1 MIRKSV
7 LMSAVAFTALGTPAF
22 AETNETAQPAQ
33 PIEVIVVTTQF
44 RQQSVA
50 DVPINVTAFNAELI
64 DRLDIRN
71 LEDMAAFT
79 PGLVVQEQSPNNT
92 GYSLRGITTDS
103 GDTYAES
110 RVAIFQ
116 DGVSITRSRGSYVE
130 LFDMERIEVAKGPQP
145 TLFGRGALIGGINL
159 IQRKAD
165 DESSAQLYGAT
176 GNLGQAE
183 LGGYIN
189 SGLAEGVGLRFS
201 GVHRSRDGHIDNL
214 LGGSLQGRDVTAL
227 RSVFSADLQNGFS
240 FDVIGNWQRDN
251 GPGTSFK
258 SGIIAPPGGDTSP
271 YSPAALFT
279 FPGFEGDQGLGLD
292 RTVWGVTGLAQYQI
306 NDAWTLS
313 SITGYRQFDSV
324 EVFDPIG
331 AGLSFVNIAEDARGR
346 QSSQEFRLTYDAGD
360 RVAGVIGGTWFYES
374 GTQRIPLI
382 VNEAVAQAFFV
393 STGAFGNPATVAAAL
408 GLPVSAITSLTNPFG
423 FSIAALSGGMGFVPL
438 GTYRE
443 EAANSGRT
451 EAFDLF
457 GEFTLRATDRLS
469 FTAGLRR
476 TAEDKR
482 TSGYGNNIGGANR
495 VTFAPFL
502 ILPGTP
508 GGSVQSAEQSFEA
521 FTWRLVAAYE
531 VNDRLN
537 TWVSYAR
544 GRRPDVLALDT
555 GAPGFFSTAPAEI
568 VDSYEAGAFLTLD
581 RGTVSGSVFYSEYEN
596 FQSSVFD
603 PFTGQFGPS
612 NAGEATQYG
621 LELQGNYNVTDAV
634 QVFATYAYN
643 MATFN
648 DTSNGQPQL
657 LGGNRFRYAP
667 EHAASVGVRAELFSN
682 NMGTLSLLPSYS
694 WQSHIFFDNDNQRFA
709 GALRQDS
716 YGLLRARLR
725 FDAADERWYGEVFG
739 SNLTD
744 EKYLIDAGNTGA
756 AFGLPTFIA
765 GAPRLYGVRLGVNF

>member
-1 MIRKSV
+1 MIRKSI
-7 LMSAVAFTALGTPAF
+7 LMSAVAIGALAAPALANDGDTA
-22 AETNETAQPAQ
+22 AQPV
-33 PIEVIVVTTQF
+33 EVIRVTTQF
-44 RQQSVA
+44 REQSLA
-50 DVPINVTAFNAELI
+50 EVPINVTAFNAELI

-103 GDTYAES
+103 GDTFAES
-110 RVAIFQ
+110 RVAVFQ

-130 LFDMERIEVAKGPQP
+130 LFDIERLEVAKGPQP
-145 TLFGRGALIGGINL
+145 TLFGRGALIGGINI
-159 IQRKAD
+159 IQRKAED
-165 DESSAQLYGAT
+165 SSSAQLYGAA
-176 GNLGQAE
+176 GNYGQTE
-183 LGGYIN
+183 LGGYVN
-189 SGLAEGVGLRFS
+189 SGLAEGVGLRFA

-214 LGGSLQGRDVTAL
+214 LGGTLQGRDVTAL
-227 RSVFSADLQNGFS
+227 RGVFSVDLQDGFS
-240 FDVIGNWQRDN
+240 FDLIANWQVDS

-258 SGIIAPPGGDTSP
+258 SGTIAPAGGDTSP
-271 YSPAALFT
+271 YTSAALFT
-279 FPGFEGDQGLGLD
+279 FPGFENDQGLGLE
-292 RTVWGVTGLAQYQI
+292 RNVWGVTALADYEI

-331 AGLSFVNIAEDARGR
+331 AGISFVNFAEDARGR
-346 QSSQEFRLTYDAGD
+346 QLSQEFRLSYDAGG
-360 RVAGVIGGTWFYES
+360 RVSGVGGVTFFYEA

-382 VNEAVAQAFFV
+382 ADEATTQAFFV
-393 STGAFGNPATVAAAL
+393 NQGAFGNPAGIAAL
-408 GLPVSAITSLTNPFG
+408 LGVPVSTLTSLTSPFG
-423 FSIAALSGGMGFVPL
+423 FSIAALAGGQGFVPL
-438 GTYRE
+438 GLYQE

-451 EAFDLF
+451 RAVDVF
-457 GEFTLRATDRLS
+457 GEITLQATDRLS
-469 FTAGLRR
+469 LTAGLRY
-476 TAEDKR
+476 TDEDKR
-482 TSGYGNNIGGANR
+482 TSGYGRRAGAPNR
-495 VTFAPFL
+495 VNFAPFL
-502 ILPGTP
+502 VLPGTP
-508 GGSVQSAEQSFEA
+508 GGAVQTAEASFDD

-537 TWVSYAR
+537 AWVSYAR

-555 GAPGFFSTAPAEI
+555 GSVTFFSTAPAEI
-568 VDSYEAGAFLTLD
+568 VDSFEVGGFLTLD
-581 RGTVSGSVFYSEYEN
+581 RGTVSGSVFYSQYEN

-621 LELQGNYNVTDAV
+621 LELQGNYAVTDTIE
-634 QVFATYAYN
+634 VFATYAYN

-648 DTSNGQPQL
+648 DTANGQAQA

-667 EHAASVGVRAELFSN
+667 EHSVSVGVRAELLSTN
-682 NMGTLSLLPSYS
+682 LGTLSVLPSYS
-694 WQSHIFFDNDNQRFA
+694 WQSHIYFDNNNQRFA
-709 GALRQDS
+709 GVRQDS

-725 FDAADERWYGEVFG
+725 FDAANERWYGEVFG

-744 EKYLIDAGNTGA
+744 EQYLIDAGNTGA

>member
-7 LMSAVAFTALGTPAF
+7 LMSAVALGAVSGPALAGTS
-22 AETNETAQPAQ
+22 ETVDTQGQ
-33 PIEVIVVTTQF
+33 PIEVIRVTTQF
-44 RQQSVA
+44 REQSLA
-50 DVPINVTAFNAELI
+50 EVPINVTAFDAELI

-92 GYSLRGITTDS
+92 GYSLRGVTTDS

-116 DGVSITRSRGSYVE
+116 DGISITRSRGSYVE
-130 LFDMERIEVAKGPQP
+130 LFDIERLEVAKGPQP
-145 TLFGRGALIGGINL
+145 TLFGRGALIGGINI
-159 IQRKAD
+159 IQRKAED
-165 DESSAQLYGAT
+165 SSSAQLYGAT
-176 GNLGQAE
+176 GNYGQTE
-183 LGGYIN
+183 VGGHIN
-189 SGLAEGVGLRFS
+189 SGIAEGVGLRFA
-201 GVHRSRDGHIDNL
+201 GVHRSRDGHIENL

-227 RSVFSADLQNGFS
+227 RGVFSARLQDGLS
-240 FDVIGNWQRDN
+240 LDVIANWQRDN

-271 YSPAALFT
+271 YTPAALFT
-279 FPGFEGDQGLGLD
+279 FPDFEDDQGLGLN
-292 RTVWGVTGLAQYQI
+292 RTVWGVTALAEYRI
-306 NDAWTLS
+306 NDALTLN
-313 SITGYRQFDSV
+313 SITGYREFDSV

-331 AGLSFVNIAEDARGR
+331 AGLGFVNIAEDARGR
-346 QSSQEFRLTYDAGD
+346 QSSQEFRLSYDTGGAVSAVG
-360 RVAGVIGGTWFYES
+360 GVTWFYES
-374 GTQRIPLI
+374 GTQRIPL
-382 VNEAVAQAFFV
+382 VVSEGVAQAFFV
-393 STGAFGNPATVAAAL
+393 STGAFGNPALVAAAL
-408 GLPVSAITSLTNPFG
+408 GLPVSAITDLANPFG

-438 GTYRE
+438 GLYAE

-451 EAFDLF
+451 QSFDVF
-457 GEFTLRATDRLS
+457 GEVTLRATERLN
-469 FTAGLRR
+469 FTAGVRY
-476 TAEDKR
+476 TDEDKR
-482 TSGYGNNIGGANR
+482 TSGYGNNAAGPNR

-508 GGSVQSAEQSFEA
+508 GGARVSAEESFDD

-531 VNDRLN
+531 VSDRLN
-537 TWVSYAR
+537 TWASFAR

-555 GAPGFFSTAPAEI
+555 GAPGFFSVAPAET
-568 VDSYEAGAFLTLD
+568 VDSWEAGAFLTLD

-621 LELQGNYNVTDAV
+621 LELQGNYALTDRLQA
-634 QVFATYAYN
+634 FATYAYN

-648 DTSNGQPQL
+648 DSSNGQPQQF
-657 LGGNRFRYAP
+657 GGNRFRYAP
-667 EHAASVGVRAELFSN
+667 EHAVSVGVRAELFSN
-682 NMGTLSLLPSYS
+682 DMGTLSFLPAYS
-694 WQSHIFFDNDNQRFA
+694 WQSHIYFDNDNQEFD
-709 GALRQDS
+709 GVRQDS

-725 FDAADERWYGEVFG
+725 FDAANERWFGEVFG

>member
-7 LMSAVAFTALGTPAF
+7 LMSAVALGAVSAPAF
-22 AETNETAQPAQ
+22 AESSETAQPV
-33 PIEVIVVTTQF
+33 EVIRVTTQF
-44 RQQSVA
+44 REQSLA
-50 DVPINVTAFNAELI
+50 EVPVNVTAFDAELI

-116 DGVSITRSRGSYVE
+116 DGISITRSRGSYVE

-159 IQRKAD
+159 IQNKAE
-165 DESSAQLYGAT
+165 DEFSASAYGAI
-176 GNLGQAE
+176 GNYEQREIGGHVNYGLGE
-183 LGGYIN
+183 
-189 SGLAEGVGLRFS
+189 GLGLRLA

-214 LGGSLQGRDVTAL
+214 LGGTLQGRDVSAV
-227 RSVFSADLQNGFS
+227 RAVFSARLDNGFS
-240 FDVIGNWQRDN
+240 FDLIGNYQEDN

-271 YSPAALFT
+271 YTPAALFT
-279 FPGFEGDQGLGLD
+279 FPGFENDQGLGLD
-292 RTVWGVTGLAQYQI
+292 RTVWGVTALAEYPLG
-306 NDAWTLS
+306 DAWTLS
-313 SITGYRQFDSV
+313 SITGYREFDSV
-324 EVFDPIG
+324 EVFDSIG
-331 AGLSFVNIAEDARGR
+331 AGLGFINIAEDARGR
-346 QSSQEFRLTYDAGD
+346 QTSQEFRLTYDAGD
-360 RVAGVIGGTWFYES
+360 RVAAVLGGTWFYES

-382 VNEAVAQAFFV
+382 VNEGVAQAFFV
-393 STGAFGNPATVAAAL
+393 STGAFGDPALVAGAL
-408 GLPVSAITSLTNPFG
+408 GVPVSAITDLANPFG

-443 EAANSGRT
+443 EASNSGRT
-451 EAFDLF
+451 EAVDLF
-457 GEFTLRATDRLS
+457 GEITLRATDRLS
-469 FTAGLRR
+469 FTAGLRY
-476 TAEDKR
+476 TDEDKR

-508 GGSVQSAEQSFEA
+508 NGTTQSADASFGD
-521 FTWRLVAAYE
+521 FTWRLVASYE
-531 VNDRLN
+531 LSDSLN

-555 GAPGFFSTAPAEI
+555 GSPTFFSTAPAEI

-621 LELQGNYNVTDAV
+621 LELQGNYAVTDAV

-648 DTSNGQPQL
+648 DTSGGQPQAL
-657 LGGNRFRYAP
+657 AGNRFRYAP
-667 EHAASVGVRAELFSN
+667 EHAASIGVRAELFSN
-682 NMGTLSLLPSYS
+682 NAGTLSFLPAYS
-694 WQSHIFFDNDNQRFA
+694 WQSHIFFDNNNQEFA
-709 GALRQDS
+709 GVRQDA

-725 FDAADERWYGEVFG
+725 FDAASDRWYGEVFG

-744 EKYLIDAGNTGA
+744 EDYLIDAGNTGA

-765 GAPRLYGVRLGVNF
+765 GSPRTYGVRLGVNF

>member
-7 LMSAVAFTALGTPAF
+7 LMSAVAFSAISAPAF
-22 AETNETAQPAQ
+22 AETNETAQTAQ

-44 RQQSVA
+44 REQSLA
-50 DVPINVTAFNAELI
+50 DVPVNVTAFNAELL

-103 GDTYAES
+103 GDTFAES

-159 IQRKAD
+159 IQRKAED
-165 DESSAQLYGAT
+165 DFSASAYGAL
-176 GNLGQAE
+176 GNFEQRE
-183 LGGYIN
+183 LGGHVNY
-189 SGLAEGVGLRFS
+189 GLGEGLGLRLA
-201 GVHRSRDGHIDNL
+201 GVHRSREGHIDNL
-214 LGGSLQGRDVTAL
+214 LGGTLQGRDVTAL
-227 RSVFSADLQNGFS
+227 RSVFSADLDNGFS
-240 FDVIGNWQRDN
+240 FDLIANYQEDN

-271 YSPAALFT
+271 YTPAALFT
-279 FPGFEGDQGLGLD
+279 FPGFEGDRGLGLD
-292 RTVWGVTGLAQYQI
+292 RTVWGVTLLSEYQI

-331 AGLSFVNIAEDARGR
+331 AGIAFVNIAEDARGR
-346 QSSQEFRLTYDAGD
+346 QTSQEFRLSYDAGD
-360 RVAGVIGGTWFYES
+360 RVAAVIGGTWFYES

-382 VNEAVAQAFFV
+382 INEAVAQAFFV
-393 STGAFGNPATVAAAL
+393 STGAFGNPAGLSAL
-408 GLPVSAITSLTNPFG
+408 LGVPVSTLTSLTNPFG
-423 FSIAALSGGMGFVPL
+423 FSIGALAGGQGFVPL

-469 FTAGLRR
+469 FTAGLRY
-476 TAEDKR
+476 TDEDKA

-508 GGSVQSAEQSFEA
+508 NGAVVSTQGEFND

-531 VNDRLN
+531 VNDQLN

-612 NAGEATQYG
+612 NAGSATQYG
-621 LELQGNYNVTDAV
+621 LEMQGNYAVTDNV

-643 MATFN
+643 MATF
-648 DTSNGQPQL
+648 DDSSNGQPQL
-657 LGGNRFRYAP
+657 LAGNRFRYAP
-667 EHAASVGVRAELFSN
+667 EHAASIGVRAELFTN
-682 NMGTLSLLPSYS
+682 TMGTLSFLPAYS
-694 WQSHIFFDNDNQRFA
+694 WQSHIFFDNDNQEFP
-709 GALRQDS
+709 GVRQDA

-725 FDAADERWYGEVFG
+725 FDSADDRWYGEVFG

-744 EKYLIDAGNTGA
+744 EQYLIDAGNTGA

>member
-1 MIRKSV
+1 MIRKSI
-7 LMSAVAFTALGTPAF
+7 LMSAVALGALSAPAF
-22 AETNETAQPAQ
+22 AETLETEAQPV
-33 PIEVIVVTTQF
+33 EVIRVTTQF
-44 RQQSVA
+44 REQSLA
-50 DVPINVTAFNAELI
+50 EVPINVTAFDAELL

-103 GDTYAES
+103 GDTFAES
-110 RVAIFQ
+110 RVAVFQ

-159 IQRKAD
+159 IQRKAED
-165 DESSAQLYGAT
+165 TSSAQLYGAA
-176 GNLGQAE
+176 GNYDQTE
-183 LGGYIN
+183 IGGYIN
-189 SGLAEGVGLRFS
+189 AGIAEGVGLRFS
-201 GVHRSRDGHIDNL
+201 GVRRSRDGHIDNL
-214 LGGSLQGRDVTAL
+214 LGGTLQGRDVTAL
-227 RSVFSADLQNGFS
+227 RGVFSADAQNGFS
-240 FDVIGNWQRDN
+240 FDLIGNWQRDS

-271 YSPAALFT
+271 FTPAALFT
-279 FPGFEGDQGLGLD
+279 FPGFENDRGLGLD
-292 RTVWGVTGLAQYQI
+292 RTVWGVTGLADYRI
-306 NDAWTLS
+306 NDALTLN
-313 SITGYRQFDSV
+313 SITGYREFDSV

-331 AGLSFVNIAEDARGR
+331 AGLSFVNFAEDASGR
-346 QSSQEFRLTYDAGD
+346 QLNQELRLSYDAGG
-360 RVAGVIGGTWFYES
+360 RVSAVGGLTWFYEA
-374 GTQRIPLI
+374 GTQRIPMI
-382 VNEAVAQAFFV
+382 IDEGVAQAFFV
-393 STGAFGNPATVAAAL
+393 GTGAFGNPAGVAASL
-408 GLPVSAITSLTNPFG
+408 GLPVSAITSLSNPFG
-423 FSIAALSGGMGFVPL
+423 FSIAALAGGQGFVPL
-438 GTYRE
+438 GIYQE

-457 GEFTLRATDRLS
+457 GEITFQATERLS
-469 FTAGLRR
+469 FTAGLRY
-476 TAEDKR
+476 TDEDKR
-482 TSGYGNNIGGANR
+482 TSGYGAPLAGPNR

-502 ILPGTP
+502 VLPGTP
-508 GGSVQSAEQSFEA
+508 NGRTLSQEASFDD

-531 VNDRLN
+531 VSDSLN

-555 GAPGFFSTAPAEI
+555 GSPTFFSTAPAEI
-568 VDSYEAGAFLTLD
+568 VDSYEAGAFLVLE

-621 LELQGNYNVTDAV
+621 LEMQGNYAVTDAV

-648 DTSNGQPQL
+648 DSSNGQPQAF
-657 LGGNRFRYAP
+657 GGNRFRYSP
-667 EHAASVGVRAELFSN
+667 EHSASVGVRAELFSN
-682 NMGTLSLLPSYS
+682 TLGTLSLLPTYS
-694 WQSHIFFDNDNQRFA
+694 WQSHIFFDNDNQEFA
-709 GALRQDS
+709 GVRQDS

-725 FDAADERWYGEVFG
+725 FDAANERWYGEVFG

-744 EKYLIDAGNTGA
+744 EQYLIDAGNTGA
-756 AFGLPTFIA
+756 AFGLPTFIS
-765 GAPRLYGVRLGVNF
+765 GAPRMYGVRLGVNF